1 METSTGTNALISAAL
16 VKAQREIGKAAKTSD
31 NPFYKSKYAD
41 LETVIDAVKGPLN
54 NHGIAITQ
62 EIRIINAAD
71 SVKNV
76 LCTTLRHESGEL
88 IRSEALL
95 PEQKDIQKWGAAV
108 SYTKR
113 YCLQALLLL
122 PTEDDDGNSLVEKP
136 PVRKASPRKIG
147 R

>member
-1 METSTGTNALISAAL
+1 MSTPVTKDNALISAAL
-16 VKAQREIGKAAKTSD
+16 VKAQRDIGKAAKSAA

-54 NHGIAITQ
+54 SHGIAITQ
-62 EIRIINAAD
+62 EIRVINVGED
-71 SVKNV
+71 VKNV
-76 LCTTLRHESGEL
+76 LCTTLRHESGET

-122 PTEDDDGNSLVEKP
+122 PTEDDDGNSLVEAPTP
-136 PVRKASPRKIG
+136 PKKARKLG